1 MSNEAK
7 KDSGA
12 IAARSKLPR
21 LKPRHRQF
29 VIEYMKDLNATQA
42 AIRAGYK
49 TTNAD
54 AHSYRLLR
62 RPDIAA
68 ALDQQLEA
76 RKAATRLMSTRV
88 LMEYMRIAFA
98 NMRDFADW
106 GPDGLVLREKGATD
120 DAKTAAISEIVPAA
134 NGKGTKL
141 KLYDKKAALDALARH
156 LGLFDATASLGE
168 DRTVNGRDS
177 REVLRERL
185 FRLLGKKEE

>member
-1 MSNEAK
+1 MSDEPKKEA
-7 KDSGA
+7 GA
-12 IAARSKLPR
+12 IARRKTPR
-21 LKPRHRQF
+21 LQPRHRKF
-29 VIEYMKDLNATQA
+29 VTEYMKDLNATQA

-49 TTNAD
+49 AKNAD

-68 ALDQQLEA
+68 ALDRELEA
-76 RKAATRLMSTRV
+76 RKSATRLMSTRV

-98 NMRDFADW
+98 DMRDFADW
-106 GPDGLVLREKGATD
+106 GPKGLILREKDATD
-120 DAKTAAISEIVPAA
+120 EAKTAAIAELVPAS

-156 LGLFDATASLGE
+156 LGLFDATSSLGE

-185 FRLLGKKEE
+185 FRLLGKGEK